1 MIKNICA
8 GLLILCQSTFDFQQD
23 FEYSNNKEFIEGVKN
38 CALFYNADLPS
49 KDRIPIEIIVGQ
61 ASLESDWGK
70 SRFAIQGNNL
80 YGMRQYDLT
89 EPHMKPLKNP
99 DANFGLKI
107 YPTKCLSV
115 VDYIETLLT
124 HRSYD
129 EFREKLYNM
138 WIVDE
143 YDIFLLTEMLYN
155 YSADKHYA
163 GKLRDTILYIT
174 ERGYL
179 DGRE

>member
-8 GLLILCQSTFDFQQD
+8 GLLILCNSTFNFQND
-23 FEYSNNKEFIEGVKN
+23 FEYSNNEEFIKGVKN

-61 ASLESDWGK
+61 ASLESDWGR
-70 SRFAIQGNNL
+70 SRFAVEGNNL

-89 EPHMKPLKNP
+89 EPHLKPLGNP
-99 DANFGLKI
+99 DANFGLKV

-115 VDYIETLLT
+115 VHYIEPLLS
-124 HRSYD
+124 HRSYS
-129 EFREKLYNM
+129 EFRDEMYKM

-155 YSADKHYA
+155 YSEDKNYA
-163 GKLRDTILYIT
+163 VKLRRTILFIT

-179 DGRE
+179 NEGE